1 MAVSIVYES
10 KIRLVVKCP
19 FCLQSAIFW
28 SDKKLGVLS
37 VMSRAPDDTDV
48 KAQVGSVGASD
59 AISSAVVTEINGLL
73 MTF

>member
-1 MAVSIVYES
+1 M
-10 KIRLVVKCP
+10 
-19 FCLQSAIFW
+19 
-28 SDKKLGVLS
+28 LS

-59 AISSAVVTEINGLL
+59 AISPAVVTEINGLL